1 MTRSIDRSLIDQMV
15 ADAKA
20 VWPDNFDDIEEMF
33 NRCCFAMA
41 FDAVTQLGL
50 FQEKG
55 DFETFDTIREKVGL
69 FDKAEYVMK
78 HLLRILEDEQVLER
92 KENGWVCVD
101 NEPYIETPA
110 ECLVI
115 ATRKFPEEGA
125 PFQWLARSH
134 DGLTRFIRGKLYAEE
149 VMFPMGSFKLVE
161 EVYNTSNVYSFYSK
175 LAGKAVKRLVE
186 DHFGRKITM
195 FEIGAGTGNGTANV
209 LNETNDNF
217 EKYIFTD
224 VGKALVQMGQRRFKK
239 SGYDFLEYRAFDAT
253 QPLADQDLAEGS
265 VDLALAVNV
274 MHAVDDIQ
282 VGLENTKKLL
292 KDGGV
297 LVLSEI
303 APAKESI
310 YRYMEMT
317 FGLLPS
323 YSEYK
328 DLSAR
333 PVAPIIRPEEWVA
346 AFEKVGFS
354 DVIVVPGESAEELD
368 RGGIVIGIK

>member
-1 MTRSIDRSLIDQMV
+1 MTRSIDRGLIDRMV

-20 VWPDNFDDIEEMF
+20 VWPDNFEDIEEMF

-41 FDAVTQLGL
+41 FDAVTKLEL
-50 FQEKG
+50 FQKKG
-55 DFETFDTIREKVGL
+55 DFETLDTIREKVGL

-78 HLLRILEDEQVLER
+78 HILRILVDEEVLEQ
-92 KENGWVCVD
+92 KDNGWVCVD

-110 ECLVI
+110 EALVI

-134 DGLTRFIRGKLYAEE
+134 DGLTRFIQGKLYAEE

-186 DHFGRKITM
+186 GHFDRKITM

-209 LNETNDNF
+209 LNETSEKF
-217 EKYIFTD
+217 EKYVFTD
-224 VGKALVQMGQRRFKK
+224 VGKALVQMGHRRFKK
-239 SGYDFLEYRAFDAT
+239 SGYDFLEYRVFDAVK
-253 QPLADQDLAEGS
+253 PLADQDLAEES

-274 MHAVDDIQ
+274 MHATDDII

-292 KDGGV
+292 KDDGV
-297 LVLSEI
+297 LLLSEI

-328 DLSAR
+328 DLSTR
-333 PVAPIIRPEEWVA
+333 PVAPIIRPEEWVD
-346 AFEKVGFS
+346 AFKKVGFS
-354 DVIVVPGESAEELD
+354 EVITVPGEGADALD

>member
-1 MTRSIDRSLIDQMV
+1 MASFIDQGLIDLMV

-41 FDAVTQLGL
+41 FDAVRQLGL

-55 DFETFDTIREKVGL
+55 DFESLTTIREKVGL
-69 FDKAEYVMK
+69 FKDAEYLLG
-78 HLLRILEDEQVLER
+78 HILRILVDEQVLET
-92 KENGWVCVD
+92 KDDGWVCVD
-101 NEPYIETPA
+101 NEPYIETPS

-125 PFQWLARSH
+125 PFQWLARSN
-134 DGLTRFIRGKLYAEE
+134 DGLVNFIKGKLYAEE

-161 EVYNTSNVYSFYSK
+161 EVYNTSNVYSFYSR
-175 LAGKAVKRLVE
+175 LAGKAVKRLVD
-186 DHFGRKITM
+186 DHFNRPVSM

-209 LNETNDNF
+209 LDQTHDKF
-217 EKYIFTD
+217 ERYVFTD

-239 SGYDFLEYRAFDAT
+239 RGYDFLEYRVFDAVKG
-253 QPLADQDLAEGS
+253 LEAQDLAGDT

-274 MHAVDDIQ
+274 MHATDDII
-282 VGLENTKKLL
+282 VGLENTRKLL
-292 KDGGV
+292 KDGGI
-297 LVLSEI
+297 LLLSEI
-303 APAKESI
+303 APPEGNI

-323 YSEYK
+323 YSVYN
-328 DLSAR
+328 DTDRRS
-333 PVAPIIRPEEWVA
+333 VSPIIRPKEWVS
-346 AFEKVGFS
+346 AFEKAGFS
-354 DVIVVPGESAEELD
+354 STIIIPGEGAPELD